1 MCSCVSCAVVHVQEL
16 CNDVCAIVLSASVN
30 VLPGIS
36 NQYKDKIQFKTPI
49 TLLVDRY

>member
-1 MCSCVSCAVVHVQEL
+1 MQLCDCAVVHVQEL

-36 NQYKDKIQFKTPI
+36 NQYENKIQFRI
-49 TLLVDRY
+49 LVTLLVDRY